1 MDKKAKQA
9 IMGSCAVLAVILVVV
24 AVLLVKKFTPNKEV
38 LPLTEYYD
46 VKEGEVMVILQ
57 DQIYEKSG
65 YMIDGAVYLD
75 YNTVI
80 EKFNSRFYWDN
91 NENVLIYTTP
101 TEVIKAEVGSKD
113 YYKNKSKNTMQSPI
127 VKTNGNEVY
136 ILIEY
141 IQMFSD
147 MRYEVYDSPKRVVI
161 EYQWGEYLYSTV
173 EKPGSIRSEAS
184 IKSPIVGEV
193 PKGEVL
199 LYVDTDE
206 VVKGKFTKV
215 MTKDGVIGYI
225 QNKYISSSYYDH
237 AVSTYQ
243 APEYTHITKD
253 YTINMAWHQ
262 VTNVDA
268 NKNLMA
274 ALDGTKGIT
283 TISPTWFSVD
293 SNEGTIA
300 SLASEE
306 YVEKAHNNGIEVWA
320 LVDDFT
326 YDVNMYEVLSYTSRR
341 EKLTNELMAEAIKYN
356 LDGINVDFEKIPK
369 DAAVH
374 YVQFLRE
381 LSVKC
386 RNNGIVL
393 SVDNYVPAPYN
404 SYYNLTEQGE
414 IVDYV
419 VIMAYDEHYQGSEES
434 GSVSSIGYVN
444 KAIQDTLAMVPAK
457 RTIIAI
463 PFYTRIWK
471 ETTEGGTTK
480 ISSEAYSMEAAWNFM
495 VDRGVEPVWDETTGQ
510 YYAEYQEDNV
520 LYRCWLEE
528 EESTEERMKLISE
541 ASVAGVSGWKLGLE
555 KKSIWNVIIKYVN

>member
-1 MDKKAKQA
+1 
-9 IMGSCAVLAVILVVV
+9 
-24 AVLLVKKFTPNKEV
+24 
-38 LPLTEYYD
+38 
-46 VKEGEVMVILQ
+46 
-57 DQIYEKSG
+57 
-65 YMIDGAVYLD
+65 
-75 YNTVI
+75 
-80 EKFNSRFYWDN
+80 
-91 NENVLIYTTP
+91 
-101 TEVIKAEVGSKD
+101 
-113 YYKNKSKNTMQSPI
+113 
-127 VKTNGNEVY
+127 
-136 ILIEY
+136 
-141 IQMFSD
+141 
-147 MRYEVYDSPKRVVI
+147 
-161 EYQWGEYLYSTV
+161 
-173 EKPGSIRSEAS
+173 
-184 IKSPIVGEV
+184 
-193 PKGEVL
+193 
-199 LYVDTDE
+199 
-206 VVKGKFTKV
+206 
-215 MTKDGVIGYI
+215 
-225 QNKYISSSYYDH
+225 
-237 AVSTYQ
+237 
-243 APEYTHITKD
+243 
-253 YTINMAWHQ
+253 
-262 VTNVDA
+262 
-268 NKNLMA
+268 
-274 ALDGTKGIT
+274 
-283 TISPTWFSVD
+283 
-293 SNEGTIA
+293 
-300 SLASEE
+300 
-306 YVEKAHNNGIEVWA
+306 
-320 LVDDFT
+320 
-326 YDVNMYEVLSYTSRR
+326 
-341 EKLTNELMAEAIKYN
+341 MAEAIKYN

-444 KAIQDTLAMVPAK
+444 KAIQDTLTMVPAK

-480 ISSEAYSMEAAWNFM
+480 VSSEAYSMEAAWNFM